1 MRCTGTCDNTTFDSK
16 RAPPPTTA
24 AAVSSQEVSMPRMS
38 ADTAFILGGDGRLG
52 HALGRPH
59 GRGGYV
65 AGAGRAGGAG
75 PGGGNSGRGGFR
87 RRLARGGR
95 GGRVRRRRS
104 GHHRRR
110 RALFSTHCRMAGH
123 ADGARAGLRAADAPG
138 GAAGRGAVG
147 AGAGAAGG
155 VGHGGGHGAQPGGH
169 GGADPDASCRRR
181 AAGGASSGQPR
192 FPAARVSRAEH
203 LSPRDVAQFA
213 SDHAGRIAARPGHQ
227 RREPGAGFARRLA
240 AQRSLRR
247 LDRLAARAGG
257 QHRGIERRRR
267 RRVAA
272 LRQQRAGGRGGRN
285 QQAAQ
290 CAASRRARRRRR
302 ARHGLARQLQR
313 ARRRRLGGGAGAK
326 LRAYG
331 RLRADRAG
339 AGGRGGYTRR
349 GHRPGL
355 AAGAALGGEY
365 FGERRGNGTALEVNS
380 TALRQLSLRG
390 AWQAAGTWQ
399 ASWFGQSEDFAST
412 FTSVAADRNSERLV
426 LEQQVPS
433 LAQGAALA
441 WSGDRATRLG
451 ALHAVAGGSWR
462 AVSAVDHEVAP
473 LAPSP
478 LRDNDGRQRLAGGY
492 GELELAPSAAL
503 SFVAA
508 LRADHWRN
516 YDAFAAAAGAAT
528 PFPDRASHAWSPS
541 LGAVW
546 HPRGPVS
553 FRASAYESFRAPTL
567 NELYRPFRVG
577 NVETLA
583 NPALAAERYR
593 GGQLGL
599 DAALGRRGLVRATY
613 FDGTVANAIINVTL
627 AATPALIT
635 QQRQNLGRL
644 RSRGAEFD
652 GRWRPAQAVEL
663 WAAFTHL
670 DSVVISA
677 PNRALIG
684 AKTPHVPRNA
694 GSLRLL
700 ARRRGWTFSAEER
713 YGGAEFDNDLNTLAL
728 PGYWSTDLFASR
740 SWGAFAP
747 YFAVE
752 NLWNHRDRKS
762 TRLN

>member
-1 MRCTGTCDNTTFDSK
+1 MVGWGMRWAALMFAGVTLLGLGAPAAQGQPAAGIQGVVVSGDGLPVAGAEVEASGGARATTDTAGRFFLAIAGWPATLTV
-16 RAPPPTTA
+16 RAPGFAPLTRQVARPGTVRWVLAPAPLAESVTVAATA
-24 AAVSSQEVSMPRMS
+24 RNQAITAVP
-38 ADTAFILGGDGRLG
+38 ILTQ
-52 HALGRPH
+52 
-59 GRGGYV
+59 V
-65 AGAGRAGGAG
+65 AGAGRLGAQA
-75 PGGGNSGRGGFR
+75 PVNLDSLLREFPA
-87 RRLARGGR
+87 LSTY
-95 GGRVRRRRS
+95 RRS
-104 GHHRRR
+104 RSLNSHPTTQGVSLLGLGTSGAS
-110 RALFSTHCRMAGH
+110 RALVLR
-123 ADGARAGLRAADAPG
+123 DGLPLNDPFGGWIDWLRVPAASIAELSVVE
-138 GAAGRGAVG
+138 GAASPLYGSSALAGVVDVTSKPPNAPQIAV
-147 AGAGAAGG
+147 
-155 VGHGGGHGAQPGGH
+155 
-169 GGADPDASCRRR
+169 
-181 AAGGASSGQPR
+181 
-192 FPAARVSRAEH
+192 
-203 LSPRDVAQFA
+203 
-213 SDHAGRIAARPGHQ
+213 
-227 RREPGAGFARRLA
+227 
-240 AQRSLRR
+240 
-247 LDRLAARAGG
+247 RAGG
-257 QHRGIERRRR
+257 
-267 RRVAA
+267 
-272 LRQQRAGGRGGRN
+272 GGQGT
-285 QQAAQ
+285 
-290 CAASRRARRRRR
+290 ASLDSFSA
-302 ARHGLARQLQR
+302 
-313 ARRRRLGGGAGAK
+313 LGGGAWAAALGQNYVHTDGYVPIAPA
-326 LRAYG
+326 L
-331 RLRADRAG
+331 AG
-339 AGGRGGYTRR
+339 AVDTPAGVTAEDWQPELRWAPGARGM
-349 GHRPGL
+349 L
-355 AAGAALGGEY
+355 ALGGEY

-412 FTSVAADRNSERLV
+412 FTSVAADRSSERLV

-441 WSGDRATRLG
+441 WSADRATRLG

-478 LRDNDGRQRLAGGY
+478 LRDHDGRQRLAGGY

-516 YDAFAAAAGAAT
+516 YDAFAVAAGAAT

-599 DAALGRRGLVRATY
+599 DAALGQRGLVRATY

-652 GRWRPAQAVEL
+652 GRWRPAHAVEL
-663 WAAFTHL
+663 WAAYTHL

-728 PGYWSTDLFASR
+728 PGYWNTDLFASR

-752 NLWNHRDRKS
+752 NLWNHRYTVELTPEALLS
-762 TRLN
+762 SPRLISAGVRFTWGE

>member
-1 MRCTGTCDNTTFDSK
+1 MPAASIAELSVVEGGASPLYGSSALAGVVDVTSKPPNAPQVAVRAGGGGQGTASLDSFS
-16 RAPPPTTA
+16 ALGGGVWA
-24 AAVSSQEVSMPRMS
+24 AA
-38 ADTAFILGGDGRLG
+38 LGQNYV
-52 HALGRPH
+52 HT
-59 GRGGYV
+59 GGYV
-65 AGAGRAGGAG
+65 PIAPALAGAVDTPAGVTAQDWQ
-75 PGGGNSGRGGFR
+75 PELRWAPE
-87 RRLARGGR
+87 ARGM
-95 GGRVRRRRS
+95 V
-104 GHHRRR
+104 
-110 RALFSTHCRMAGH
+110 
-123 ADGARAGLRAADAPG
+123 
-138 GAAGRGAVG
+138 
-147 AGAGAAGG
+147 
-155 VGHGGGHGAQPGGH
+155 
-169 GGADPDASCRRR
+169 
-181 AAGGASSGQPR
+181 
-192 FPAARVSRAEH
+192 
-203 LSPRDVAQFA
+203 
-213 SDHAGRIAARPGHQ
+213 
-227 RREPGAGFARRLA
+227 
-240 AQRSLRR
+240 
-247 LDRLAARAGG
+247 
-257 QHRGIERRRR
+257 
-267 RRVAA
+267 
-272 LRQQRAGGRGGRN
+272 
-285 QQAAQ
+285 
-290 CAASRRARRRRR
+290 
-302 ARHGLARQLQR
+302 
-313 ARRRRLGGGAGAK
+313 
-326 LRAYG
+326 
-331 RLRADRAG
+331 
-339 AGGRGGYTRR
+339 
-349 GHRPGL
+349 
-355 AAGAALGGEY
+355 ALGGEY

-752 NLWNHRDRKS
+752 NLWNHRYTVELTPEALLS
-762 TRLN
+762 SPRLITAGVRFTWGE